1 MQQELI
7 YHLLRK
13 RLIFLLENPTDINWT
28 LPDKIPDLT
37 NLAVNASLNAKI
49 NQVKGEIPSITNLAT
64 TAVPTT
70 FENKIPDLSKYF
82 ITPEF
87 NKLTAKTFTARL
99 AQANLA
105 SKNNIAYFVKRC

>member
-1 MQQELI
+1 M
-7 YHLLRK
+7 RK
-13 RLIFLLENPTDINWT
+13 RLIFLLENPTYINWT
-28 LPDKIPDLT
+28 LPD
-37 NLAVNASLNAKI
+37 
-49 NQVKGEIPSITNLAT
+49 
-64 TAVPTT
+64 
-70 FENKIPDLSKYF
+70 KIPDLSKYF